1 MFNKWELK
9 QSKRKD
15 KLIKYAEYP
24 LISQYIFISAKKKKG
39 KLWEKS
45 EYRA

>member
-9 QSKRKD
+9 QSERKD

-24 LISQYIFISAKKKKG
+24 LISKYIFISVKKKG
-39 KLWEKS
+39 KLWDKS

>member
-9 QSKRKD
+9 KSKRKD

-24 LISQYIFISAKKKKG
+24 LISKYISISVKKKKG